1 MKYFLTTCMLFIS
14 CSPKGIGQ
22 FGSSTKTDAS
32 LASQQTDVFE
42 LGSPQNNKIL
52 HVIFS
57 IDTSKSMKD
66 NTNALVGS
74 IESFVKEMT
83 SDANFSFTPEKIKFH
98 LVNAAD
104 NPYTHVFSTPKTAN
118 NCRSSNPQENI
129 KIIESVGSP
138 LAPPFLGSELN
149 VGGANNSNILAG
161 ILNNNVKNFECG
173 LYENTAGAVYRY
185 LESRIEEFKGNELL
199 VIHFT
204 DEIIKSTPNESHY
217 KNSTGVKFTQ
227 EYNNYINTQ
236 KAYKDAGKDLEVV
249 FGNFSTAQS
258 FLDALKQRIGYQ
270 GYHVG
275 IVVTKN
281 DFKNFYKD
289 LTNLTGMG
297 KEGQDSFSVY
307 EMPVNSSSSTVN
319 VDSIIEEFLINIA
332 GNLRTNLQ
340 TTSFTL
346 TKEPIDGTIKVFTK
360 INNTESLIKNWKYF
374 NGSVILLN
382 KIAPNKKDQLIVK
395 YSVKIKE

>member
-1 MKYFLTTCMLFIS
+1 MLFIS

-57 IDTSKSMKD
+57 IDTSGSMKD
-66 NTNALVGS
+66 NTKALVGS

-83 SDANFSFTPEKIKFH
+83 SDSTFAFTPQKIKFH

-104 NPYTHVFSTPKTAN
+104 NPFAHINTTPNTSN
-118 NCRSSNPQENI
+118 YCRTNDSNKNVE
-129 KIIESVGSP
+129 IINSVGSP

-149 VGGANNSNILAG
+149 AGGANNSNILQG
-161 ILNNNVKNFECG
+161 ILNNNVKNFLCG

-199 VIHFT
+199 VVHFT
-204 DEIIKSTPNESHY
+204 DEIIKSTSDKSHY
-217 KNSTGVKFTQ
+217 KNSTGVFFGQ

-236 KAYKDAGKDLEVV
+236 KAYKAGGMELEEV
-249 FGNFSTAQS
+249 FGNFPTAQS
-258 FLDALKQRIGYQ
+258 FLDALKQRIGYK

-297 KEGQDSFSVY
+297 KEDQDSFSVY
-307 EMPVNSSSSTVN
+307 EMPVNSSSSTVD